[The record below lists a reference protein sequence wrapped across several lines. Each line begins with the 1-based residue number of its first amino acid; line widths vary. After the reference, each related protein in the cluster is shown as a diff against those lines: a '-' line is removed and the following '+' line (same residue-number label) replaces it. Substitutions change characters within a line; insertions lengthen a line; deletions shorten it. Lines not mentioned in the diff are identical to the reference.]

1 MNGKQVLFK
10 AFNMSPFVTCRLQL
24 DKFFTKL
31 RNNKVSPSFIIVEEY
46 ELLRVKLIMKRKR
59 KPKIM
64 EEKRK
69 VGFVN
74 VLARNLGL
82 GKYFLFKLIPISRSI
97 SSEKILGSRRPD
109 IKSAKSQFGKEC
121 EIRFFILS
129 HTNIQIFKVVSC
141 ISMHSRVYT

>member
-1 MNGKQVLFK
+1 MSGKQVLLT

-31 RNNKVSPSFIIVEEY
+31 KNNKVSPSFIIVEEY

-59 KPKIM
+59 KAKIM

-74 VLARNLGL
+74 ILSRNLGL
-82 GKYFLFKLIPISRSI
+82 GKYLLFKLIFPFLI
-97 SSEKILGSRRPD
+97 
-109 IKSAKSQFGKEC
+109 
-121 EIRFFILS
+121 
-129 HTNIQIFKVVSC
+129 
-141 ISMHSRVYT
+141 